1 MKNSI
6 VVITIC
12 LQIHGCLMAGDPRS
26 LILVAT
32 GYGESKRQWGNE
44 KDLVQVVDLNSN
56 TLCSNLQRFPSKV
69 YKATGG
75 VLNNIPIICG
85 GYDNNYI
92 QQNLCFA
99 YEKSSQSWLL
109 HAKMND
115 RKLGASTAVINGA
128 LWVSGGY
135 SRGTNKRV
143 GWNNSVGGTIL
154 AILIN
159 V

>member
-1 MKNSI
+1 MGTPTSTNETT
-6 VVITIC
+6 TIMPTTTSTT
-12 LQIHGCLMAGDPRS
+12 IMTPKSTNERP

-56 TLCSNLQRFPSKV
+56 NSCSNLQKFPSKV
-69 YKATGG
+69 YKASGG

-92 QQNLCFA
+92 QQNSCFA

-115 RKLGASTAVINGA
+115 RKLDASTAVINGA
-128 LWVSGGY
+128 LLVSGGY
-135 SRGTNKRV
+135 SRG
-143 GWNNSVGGTIL
+143 
-154 AILIN
+154 
-159 V
+159 